1 MEKKLTLYKLVTDG
15 SGRPDRPFPLITNP
29 VTLNAF
35 TYEAN
40 RMGGAPTIS
49 GTAYHSDCLDN
60 KWDNNVYVEFNG
72 EKYYIKN
79 VPTSS
84 KSNEDERYK
93 YEIELKSE
101 REILDHVY
109 FIDAVQVDSSID
121 KYKSNTTKVIFMG
134 NIQEYAAR
142 LNACFAYHNLD
153 YSVVIDEGVTTE
165 EKQVSF
171 EDKYISE
178 ALQEGFTIYE
188 VPYYYVGKVIHF
200 GYTDDAIPYIMKYD
214 GIDGALLAISKENA
228 NYDFYNKLKGIGSSD
243 NIPYYYPNDSDD
255 REAIEAAGGKWITPM
270 KNLMPPI
277 YRESNGAEQ
286 FYEAKNDTYEIPDD
300 EGYYVFENEYSERNP
315 RQGSQTFEDIK
326 PTIKGMTNAQ
336 GLRIDM
342 FSEFAYDENDNDEID
357 EDTNEYIHPYFFG
370 KLRKFDGGYGFN
382 LFEQASEADTMQFS
396 FTSGVCGACNFEL
409 GVGEETKKNIVQVD
423 DNGNLKRDAE
433 TGEVIR
439 TGNPQ
444 DRQNDTQHYEVWVA
458 LKKDASTYGQVMP
471 NAHQNLRPS
480 ADDTFVILNINLPKA
495 YILKAEDELK
505 ESIIKYMYMNNS
517 EKFNFSI
524 KFSRIF
530 FEENPEIL
538 EQLNENSRIIVEYNN
553 IQHTFYIDSYTYKME
568 ESAILPEISVNLVDT
583 LTVGQNSLQTKLDS
597 VKQDILSSIG
607 GQDFL
612 KQGLK
617 YFIRKDVK
625 DYALDFITFYKGLI
639 LGNYTPNLKGGV
651 LKPDDLSEIDSL
663 NIRKAL
669 KIGLDVFGQENASID
684 ENGNAALPKITA
696 SDGLYSDNF
705 TTGSLGA
712 GFCLKKQDDNGDSY
726 LEIDRMLVRKVAT
739 FIQLLIQE
747 VKYAGGQIILSPASM
762 ICSKVEE
769 YDNYYRCYFDKTDGD
784 RTINQEFAAGD
795 QARFQTFN
803 LSEGNAYYWRLVTNV
818 GDDYI
823 DLSKTD
829 CDANSTVPQAGDNI
843 VQLGN
848 RTKTDRQS
856 AIILSS
862 YGEASPYIKLYR
874 GISSYSMDGKEFL
887 VISRAEVNIIA
898 DSIKFSTGKE
908 VKDYIDDTAKDLQ
921 DELNEQQGYI
931 SELQKTAGDLQDQID
946 GAIESYFESIDP
958 TTDNY
963 PANAWTTEELKQAHA
978 NDTYTNINT
987 GKSWKWVKNGNI
999 WEWSVILDTATEK
1012 ALALAGQAKD
1022 TADGKR
1028 RVFTSNPTNED
1039 AYDVGD
1045 LWVNAT
1051 YGLYNNDLLR
1061 CKKAKVVNS
1070 SWSIND
1076 WELATK
1082 YTDDTS
1088 AKEYADSLIANI
1100 EIGGRNY
1107 AKNTINQFYFTDFR
1121 NYNNQVIPLE
1131 YSVNG
1136 LKKGD
1141 NIVVSFDYEAENLIF
1156 GQNSHIQIHFGK
1168 GYSYKSIGVIDN
1180 NGSGSIVSNIIELKN
1195 EYNSE
1200 TPINEKTEGAPL
1212 VRFDYISANNG
1223 GYFKLKNFMVNK
1235 GTIAS
1240 DWNPAPEDLGTKVEI
1255 ENITAEFTILEEQ
1268 IESKVSKET
1277 FREDVIEI
1285 TDGTYAKKTEY
1296 DSTITE
1302 ITQDIDDIIL
1312 AANGTNTKVTQIGA
1326 EVISLGTRVTEAEIA
1341 LQPDNIWIGVR
1352 EKSLELTSYAGGEML
1367 YRDPT
1372 FRGGNNEIGLY
1383 DISGNNNVSLERTN
1397 SITGNPNNTGYGIK
1411 ITCIGEANPYW
1422 GGFRWG
1428 TLSRANKVYI
1438 TRIVA
1443 KIPIGYKLG
1452 FMTNAVGNNSTQE
1465 WLTSADGT
1473 GDWSEYIFRLKCG
1486 GTGDFSTTN
1495 YFYLYDGTT
1504 PTVSSP
1510 LIWYLSFATVYDVTG
1525 VDNTPTEEEIKAGI
1539 NINAFGIDVFGKN
1552 INFAGTVTFDSLA
1565 SDAQD
1570 KINNAQT
1577 TADSAITAVSDSKE
1591 DIAKNLGYESYSDL
1605 TAKAEDG
1612 QTIINGGSI
1621 NTNLITVDTIL
1632 AAKIGAAEITTGRIT
1647 ITDGAKMGNFVIEN
1661 NIMKMTA
1668 GVTGIMC
1675 GTGSM
1680 NSEPTTD
1687 LYAEIGTAGTSAI
1700 AAGCRDNKTAISIN
1714 VSGSNAGCIS
1724 AYCWNAGGKV
1734 LGAVG
1739 GCNWQLRSGDTW
1751 NMPGVLCAARISVSS
1766 GGVISMTTWGD
1777 GLGTLAATY
1786 NSYQG
1791 YIFTWEKS
1799 YNPFILA
1806 TSITSFGSDFYVAQ
1820 TSYHTSN
1827 SAIVT
1832 FGNKSGTI
1840 TPVPLLSFDVV
1851 FFGSGELFNN

>member
-1 MEKKLTLYKLVTDG
+1 MEKKLTLYKLMTDG

-84 KSNEDERYK
+84 KSNEDGRYK

-109 FIDAVQVDSSID
+109 FIDAVQEDGTAD

-134 NIQEYAAR
+134 NIQEYVAR

-171 EDKYISE
+171 KDKYISE

-270 KNLMPPI
+270 ENLMPPI

-286 FYEAKNDTYEIPDD
+286 FYEAKNNTYKIPDD
-300 EGYYVFENEYSERNP
+300 EGYYVFENEYSEGNP

-336 GLRIDM
+336 GLRMDM

-370 KLRKFDGGYGFN
+370 KLRKFDGDYGFN

-444 DRQNDTQHYEVWVA
+444 DRQNDTQHYEVWIA

-505 ESIIKYMYMNNS
+505 EAIIKYMYMNNS

-625 DYALDFITFYKGLI
+625 DYALDFITFYKGLV
-639 LGNYTPNLKGGV
+639 LGNYTPNLRGGV

-769 YDNYYRCYFDKTDGD
+769 YDSHYRCYFDKTDGD
-784 RTINQEFAAGD
+784 RTINQEFVAGD

-848 RTKTDRQS
+848 RIKTDRQN

-862 YGEASPYIKLYR
+862 YGGYDAPYIKMYR
-874 GISSYSMDGKEFL
+874 GIMNYSLDGKEF
-887 VISRAEVNIIA
+887 ISLSW
-898 DSIKFSTGKE
+898 DSVDITANNIKFVTGE
-908 VKDYIDDTAKDLQ
+908 DVKVSLQ
-921 DELNEQQGYI
+921 LLESG
-931 SELQKTAGDLQDQID
+931 LQ
-946 GAIESYFESIDP
+946 
-958 TTDNY
+958 
-963 PANAWTTEELKQAHA
+963 
-978 NDTYTNINT
+978 
-987 GKSWKWVKNGNI
+987 
-999 WEWSVILDTATEK
+999 
-1012 ALALAGQAKD
+1012 
-1022 TADGKR
+1022 
-1028 RVFTSNPTNED
+1028 
-1039 AYDVGD
+1039 
-1045 LWVNAT
+1045 
-1051 YGLYNNDLLR
+1051 
-1061 CKKAKVVNS
+1061 
-1070 SWSIND
+1070 
-1076 WELATK
+1076 
-1082 YTDDTS
+1082 
-1088 AKEYADSLIANI
+1088 
-1100 EIGGRNY
+1100 
-1107 AKNTINQFYFTDFR
+1107 
-1121 NYNNQVIPLE
+1121 
-1131 YSVNG
+1131 
-1136 LKKGD
+1136 
-1141 NIVVSFDYEAENLIF
+1141 
-1156 GQNSHIQIHFGK
+1156 
-1168 GYSYKSIGVIDN
+1168 
-1180 NGSGSIVSNIIELKN
+1180 
-1195 EYNSE
+1195 
-1200 TPINEKTEGAPL
+1200 
-1212 VRFDYISANNG
+1212 
-1223 GYFKLKNFMVNK
+1223 
-1235 GTIAS
+1235 
-1240 DWNPAPEDLGTKVEI
+1240 
-1255 ENITAEFTILEEQ
+1255 
-1268 IESKVSKET
+1268 SKVSQDDLET
-1277 FREDVIEI
+1277 SVIEI
-1285 TDGTYAKKTEY
+1285 ADGVYTKQSEYNEAITSIEQSIDSINISASETNKKV
-1296 DSTITE
+1296 TE
-1302 ITQDIDDIIL
+1302 IEDE
-1312 AANGTNTKVTQIGA
+1312 VTSLDTR
-1326 EVISLGTRVTEAEIA
+1326 ISEAEIA

-1352 EKSLELTSYAGGEML
+1352 EKSLELASYAGGEML

-1372 FRGGNNEIGLY
+1372 FRDGNNEIGLY
-1383 DISGNNNVSLERTN
+1383 DLSGNNNVSLERTN

-1422 GGFRWG
+1422 GGFWWG
-1428 TLSRANKVYI
+1428 TLSSANKVYI

-1452 FMTNAVGNNSTQE
+1452 FRTNAVGNNSTQE
-1465 WLTSADGT
+1465 WLTSVDGT
-1473 GDWSEYIFRLKCG
+1473 GDWYEYIFRLKCG

-1504 PTVSSP
+1504 PTASAP

-1539 NINAFGIDVFGKN
+1539 NIDAFGIDVFGKN
-1552 INFAGTVTFDSLA
+1552 INFAGTVTFGSLA

-1605 TAKAEDG
+1605 TDKAEAG
-1612 QTIINGGSI
+1612 KTIINNGSI

-1632 AAKIGAAEITTGRIT
+1632 AEKIGVASITTGKIT
-1647 ITDGAKMGNFVIEN
+1647 VTDGAKIGNFVVEN

-1668 GVTGIMC
+1668 GVTGIIC

-1700 AAGCRDNKTAISIN
+1700 AAGCRDNKTAVSIN
-1714 VSGSNAGCIS
+1714 ASGSSAGCIH
-1724 AYCWNAGGKV
+1724 AYCWNVGGKV
-1734 LGAVG
+1734 LDAVG

-1751 NMPGVLCAARISVSS
+1751 NMPGVLCAARISISS

-1777 GLGTLAATY
+1777 GLGALYATY

-1791 YIFTWEKS
+1791 YRFTWEKS

-1806 TSITSFGSDFYVAQ
+1806 TAIGSFSSDFYVAQ
-1820 TSYHTSN
+1820 TSYFTSN
-1827 SAIVT
+1827 SAIVV

-1840 TPVPLLSFDVV
+1840 TPVPMLNFDVV

>member
-1 MEKKLTLYKLVTDG
+1 MEKKLTLYKLMTDG

-84 KSNEDERYK
+84 KSNEDGRYK

-109 FIDAVQVDSSID
+109 FIDAVQEDGTAD

-134 NIQEYAAR
+134 NIQEYVAR

-171 EDKYISE
+171 KDKYISE

-270 KNLMPPI
+270 ENLMPPI

-286 FYEAKNDTYEIPDD
+286 FYEAKNNTYKIPDD
-300 EGYYVFENEYSERNP
+300 EGYYVFENEYSEGNP

-336 GLRIDM
+336 GLRMDM

-370 KLRKFDGGYGFN
+370 KLRKFDGDYGFN

-409 GVGEETKKNIVQVD
+409 GVGEKTKKNIVQVD

-444 DRQNDTQHYEVWVA
+444 DRQNDTQHYEVWIA

-505 ESIIKYMYMNNS
+505 EAIIKYMYMNNS

-625 DYALDFITFYKGLI
+625 DYALDFITFYKGLV
-639 LGNYTPNLKGGV
+639 LGNYTPNLRGGV

-769 YDNYYRCYFDKTDGD
+769 YDSYYRCYFDKTDGD
-784 RTINQEFAAGD
+784 RTINQEFVAGD

-1028 RVFTSNPTNED
+1028 RVFTSEPTNED

-1121 NYNNQVIPLE
+1121 NYNNQTKTLE

-1156 GQNSHIQIHFGK
+1156 GQNSRILIQFGK
-1168 GYSYKSIGVIDN
+1168 GYSYKIIGVIDN

-1200 TPINEKTEGAPL
+1200 TPINEKTEGAPYIKL
-1212 VRFDYISANNG
+1212 DYISANNG

-1285 TDGTYAKKTEY
+1285 TDGTYTKKTEY

-1312 AANGTNTKVTQIGA
+1312 AANETNTKVTQIGD
-1326 EVISLGTRVTEAEIA
+1326 EVISLDTRVSAAEIA
-1341 LQPDNIWIGVR
+1341 LQPGNIWIGVR
-1352 EKSLELTSYAGGEML
+1352 EKSLELASYAGGEML

-1372 FRGGNNEIGLY
+1372 FRDGNNEIGLY
-1383 DISGNNNVSLERTN
+1383 DFSGNNNVSLERTN

-1411 ITCIGEANPYW
+1411 ITCIGEAYPDW
-1422 GGFRWG
+1422 GGFLWG

-1452 FMTNAVGNNSTQE
+1452 FKTNAVGNNSTQE

-1473 GDWSEYIFRLKCG
+1473 GDWYEYIFRLKCG

-1495 YFYLYDGTT
+1495 YFYLYNGTT
-1504 PTVSSP
+1504 PTASAP

-1539 NINAFGIDVFGKN
+1539 NIDGFGIDVFGKN
-1552 INFAGTVTFDSLA
+1552 INFAGTVTFGSLA

-1591 DIAKNLGYESYSDL
+1591 DIAKNLGYDSYSDL
-1605 TAKAEDG
+1605 VSKAESG
-1612 QTIINGGSI
+1612 QTIISGGYI
-1621 NTNLITVDTIL
+1621 NTNLIEVDSIL
-1632 AAKIGAAEITTGRIT
+1632 AEKIGAASITTGKIT
-1647 ITDGAKMGNFVIEN
+1647 VTDGAKIGNFVIEN
-1661 NIMKMTA
+1661 NIMKITA
-1668 GVTGIMC
+1668 GVTGIRC
-1675 GTGSM
+1675 GAGSM
-1680 NSEPTTD
+1680 NSEPVTD

-1700 AAGCRDNKTAISIN
+1700 AAGCRDNRTAVSIN
-1714 VSGSNAGCIS
+1714 ASGSSAGCIH
-1724 AYCWNAGGKV
+1724 AYCWNVGGKV
-1734 LGAVG
+1734 LDAVG

-1751 NMPGVLCAARISVSS
+1751 NMPGVLCAARIRVSS

-1777 GLGTLAATY
+1777 GLGALYATY

-1806 TSITSFGSDFYVAQ
+1806 TAIGSFSSDFFVAQ

-1827 SAIVT
+1827 SAIVL

-1840 TPVPLLSFDVV
+1840 TPVPMLNFDVV

>member
-1 MEKKLTLYKLVTDG
+1 MEKKLTLYKLITDG
-15 SGRPDRPFPLITNP
+15 SGRPDRPFPRITNP

-49 GTAYHSDCLDN
+49 GTAYHSDCLDDKWSN
-60 KWDNNVYVEFNG
+60 KVYAEFNG

-79 VPTSS
+79 IPTSS
-84 KSNEDERYK
+84 KSNEDGRYK

-109 FIDAVQVDSSID
+109 FIDAVQEDSTID

-134 NIQEYAAR
+134 NIQEYVAR

-214 GIDGALLAISKENA
+214 NINGALLSISKENA

-255 REAIEAAGGKWITPM
+255 REAIEAAGGTWITPM

-277 YRESNGAEQ
+277 YRKSNGAEQ
-286 FYEAKNDTYEIPDD
+286 FYEAKNNTYEIPDD
-300 EGYYVFENEYSERNP
+300 EGYYVFENEYSEDNP

-336 GLRIDM
+336 GLRMDM

-357 EDTNEYIHPYFFG
+357 EEANKYIHPYFFG
-370 KLRKFDGGYGFN
+370 KLRKFDGDYGFN

-409 GVGEETKKNIVQVD
+409 GVEEETKKNIVQVD

-439 TGNPQ
+439 TGDPQ

-471 NAHQNLRPS
+471 NVYQNLRPS
-480 ADDTFVILNINLPKA
+480 AGDTFVILNINLPKA

-505 ESIIKYMYMNNS
+505 EAIIKYMYMNNS

-684 ENGNAALPKITA
+684 ENGNAALFKITT

-769 YDNYYRCYFDKTDGD
+769 YDSYYRCYFDKTDGD
-784 RTINQEFAAGD
+784 RTINQEFVVGD

-829 CDANSTVPQAGDNI
+829 CDVNSTAPQVGDNI

-848 RTKTDRQS
+848 RTKTNRQN

-862 YGEASPYIKLYR
+862 YGGYDAPYIKMYR
-874 GISSYSMDGKEFL
+874 GILNYSLDGKEF
-887 VISRAEVNIIA
+887 ISLSWNSVDITANNIKFVTGEDVKASLQLLESGLQSKVSQDDLETSVLDITDGVYTKQSEYNKKITSIEQSI
-898 DSIKFSTGKE
+898 DSIKFSASET
-908 VKDYIDDTAKDLQ
+908 
-921 DELNEQQGYI
+921 NEKVT
-931 SELQKTAGDLQDQID
+931 EID
-946 GAIESYFESIDP
+946 GEVTS
-958 TTDNY
+958 
-963 PANAWTTEELKQAHA
+963 
-978 NDTYTNINT
+978 
-987 GKSWKWVKNGNI
+987 
-999 WEWSVILDTATEK
+999 LDT
-1012 ALALAGQAKD
+1012 
-1022 TADGKR
+1022 R
-1028 RVFTSNPTNED
+1028 
-1039 AYDVGD
+1039 
-1045 LWVNAT
+1045 
-1051 YGLYNNDLLR
+1051 
-1061 CKKAKVVNS
+1061 
-1070 SWSIND
+1070 
-1076 WELATK
+1076 
-1082 YTDDTS
+1082 
-1088 AKEYADSLIANI
+1088 
-1100 EIGGRNY
+1100 
-1107 AKNTINQFYFTDFR
+1107 
-1121 NYNNQVIPLE
+1121 
-1131 YSVNG
+1131 
-1136 LKKGD
+1136 
-1141 NIVVSFDYEAENLIF
+1141 
-1156 GQNSHIQIHFGK
+1156 
-1168 GYSYKSIGVIDN
+1168 
-1180 NGSGSIVSNIIELKN
+1180 
-1195 EYNSE
+1195 
-1200 TPINEKTEGAPL
+1200 
-1212 VRFDYISANNG
+1212 IS
-1223 GYFKLKNFMVNK
+1223 
-1235 GTIAS
+1235 
-1240 DWNPAPEDLGTKVEI
+1240 
-1255 ENITAEFTILEEQ
+1255 
-1268 IESKVSKET
+1268 
-1277 FREDVIEI
+1277 
-1285 TDGTYAKKTEY
+1285 
-1296 DSTITE
+1296 
-1302 ITQDIDDIIL
+1302 
-1312 AANGTNTKVTQIGA
+1312 
-1326 EVISLGTRVTEAEIA
+1326 EAEIA

-1352 EKSLELTSYAGGEML
+1352 EKSLEINSYAGGEML

-1372 FRGGNNEIGLY
+1372 FRDGNNNLGSY
-1383 DISGNNNVSLERTN
+1383 DLSGNNNLNLERLNT
-1397 SITGNPNNTGYGIK
+1397 IDGNPNNTGYGIK
-1411 ITCIGEANPYW
+1411 ITCTGEANPYW

-1428 TLSRANKVYI
+1428 TLSKANKIFV
-1438 TRIVA
+1438 TRIIA

-1452 FMTNAVGNNSTQE
+1452 FKTNAVGDNNTQE
-1465 WLTSADGT
+1465 WLTSTDGT
-1473 GDWSEYIFRLKCG
+1473 DDWTEYIFRLKCG
-1486 GTGDFSTTN
+1486 STGSFSTTN
-1495 YFYLYDGTT
+1495 YFYLYDGAT
-1504 PTVSSP
+1504 PTASTP
-1510 LIWYLSFATVYDVTG
+1510 LIWYLAFATVYDVTG
-1525 VDNTPTEEEIKAGI
+1525 VDNTPTEDEIKTGI
-1539 NINAFGIDVFGKN
+1539 TISPNSINVLGKE
-1552 INFAGTVTFDSLA
+1552 ISLTGKITFNSLA

-1570 KINNAQT
+1570 KI
-1577 TADSAITAVSDSKE
+1577 TAAVPKE
-1591 DIAKNLGYESYSDL
+1591 DLAANLGYDSYDDL
-1605 TAKAEDG
+1605 VSKAESG
-1612 QTIINGGSI
+1612 QTIISGGHI
-1621 NTNLITVDTIL
+1621 NTNLIEVDTIL
-1632 AAKIGAAEITTGRIT
+1632 ADKIGAADITTGNIT
-1647 ITDGAKMGNFVIEN
+1647 VTNGAKIGNFTIQN
-1661 NIMKMTA
+1661 DMLYMTA
-1668 GVTGIMC
+1668 GLTGIRC
-1675 GTGSM
+1675 GQGDMSGAPVT
-1680 NSEPTTD
+1680 E
-1687 LYAEIGTAGTSAI
+1687 LYAEIGTAGTSALSV
-1700 AAGCRDNKTAISIN
+1700 GCISNSYMQRDAITIN
-1714 VSGSNAGCIS
+1714 VSGSNAGCIH
-1724 AYCWNAGGKV
+1724 AYCWDAGGTAIK
-1734 LGAVG
+1734 AVG
-1739 GCNWQLRSGDTW
+1739 SCDWQMREGDKW
-1751 NMPGVLCAARISVSS
+1751 NMPGVLCAARVSVSS
-1766 GGVISMTTWGD
+1766 GSVISMTTWGD
-1777 GLGTLAATY
+1777 GLGALYATY
-1786 NSYQG
+1786 SSSQG

-1806 TSITSFGSDFYVAQ
+1806 TALASFGSDFYVAQ
-1820 TSYHTSN
+1820 TSYHTNN
-1827 SAIVT
+1827 SAIVV

-1840 TPVPLLSFDVV
+1840 TPVPLLNFEVV